1 MANYLGVK
9 CPVCSKRFAQAD
21 DVVVCPVCG
30 APHHRECYAQR
41 GECVFA
47 QDHISGKEWR
57 PPAGEGVSGQQREE
71 SRESVK
77 SCRRCASANPSEAL
91 FCQIC
96 GNSLTN
102 GNSTYPPRQGMGDV
116 GGGSSEGR
124 DNLQNGQAN
133 VYNPSYRP
141 QQDYRDP
148 YAGVNQA
155 QTVGELSAK
164 DIAMFVGPNHAY
176 YLERFYQ
183 IEKHGRNLQPNLAA
197 GFLGFIYYFYRK
209 MYTMGAL
216 MLTIFLFC
224 MVPFFML
231 FWELLPEVV
240 YQAGLAGPPETA
252 VDMDRAAR
260 HFNILMM
267 AIFFNFSLSI
277 MVSLLANRVYHRQ
290 VIAKIRQTMQEHRH
304 TNEYQ
309 SFLPRVGGVDRLSV
323 VLLGVTLFVGFQVV
337 GSILLFNSNLL

>member
-1 MANYLGVK
+1 
-9 CPVCSKRFAQAD
+9 
-21 DVVVCPVCG
+21 
-30 APHHRECYAQR
+30 
-41 GECVFA
+41 
-47 QDHISGKEWR
+47 
-57 PPAGEGVSGQQREE
+57 
-71 SRESVK
+71 
-77 SCRRCASANPSEAL
+77 
-91 FCQIC
+91 
-96 GNSLTN
+96 
-102 GNSTYPPRQGMGDV
+102 
-116 GGGSSEGR
+116 
-124 DNLQNGQAN
+124 
-133 VYNPSYRP
+133 
-141 QQDYRDP
+141 
-148 YAGVNQA
+148 
-155 QTVGELSAK
+155 
-164 DIAMFVGPNHAY
+164 
-176 YLERFYQ
+176 
-183 IEKHGRNLQPNLAA
+183 
-197 GFLGFIYYFYRK
+197 
-209 MYTMGAL
+209 
-216 MLTIFLFC
+216 
-224 MVPFFML
+224 ML